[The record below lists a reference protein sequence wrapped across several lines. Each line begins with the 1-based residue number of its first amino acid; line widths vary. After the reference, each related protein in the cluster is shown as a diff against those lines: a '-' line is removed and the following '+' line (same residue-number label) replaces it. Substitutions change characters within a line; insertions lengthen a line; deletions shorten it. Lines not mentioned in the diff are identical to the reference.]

1 LAGRKLGKSPET
13 ALTETPRT
21 GRRATSYDVARL
33 AGVSQSAVSR
43 CFAPGGSIAAGTRD
57 RILKAAAELGYRP
70 NALAQGLISRRTNL
84 VAVVLSRL
92 TALHYP
98 EVLAEL
104 SHRLTERDL
113 RMLLFSLDAESDI
126 DETLDQVW
134 RHSVDGVIC
143 AARLSDKQVEMF
155 SAHEVPLVL
164 YNRVGDRAPA
174 ASVSC
179 DSAAGQRDLVS
190 RLLGAGHKEFAV
202 VAGPADSYVGEER
215 RRAAL
220 MRLGEAGIEDVP
232 VVRGDYGYA
241 SGAEAF
247 ENLLTKRKRYDA
259 IVCVNDLMAIG
270 VMDAARE
277 RHGLDIPGDLSV
289 VGFDG
294 SDPASWESYR
304 LCSIRQPVRRM
315 TQAAVDMLLE
325 RIDDPAVPAERR
337 LFNGM
342 LLEGRSARLG

>member
-1 LAGRKLGKSPET
+1 MLAD
-13 ALTETPRT
+13 TPRT

-143 AARLSDKQVEMF
+143 AARLSDEQVQMF

-241 SGAEAF
+241 SGVEAF
-247 ENLLTKRKRYDA
+247 ENLLSKRRRYDA
-259 IVCVNDLMAIG
+259 VVCVNDLMAIG

-315 TQAAVDMLLE
+315 TQAAIDMLLE
-325 RIDDPAVPAERR
+325 RIEDPAVPAERR